1 MKSVNSEPTLVLL
14 SHARKEAHCQTSAE
28 QSPRKIIP
36 DELSRRLW
44 GTIVDNRYT
53 LGKSRMRPTLWGTP
67 SRKRQKILSSQ
78 NIYNCSSLDENQLA
92 CLWNKTLD
100 WSSESNLQW
109 IILIKSSFKS
119 YFAVQVQN
127 TDTIVLWF

>member
-1 MKSVNSEPTLVLL
+1 MNSEPTLVLL

-53 LGKSRMRPTLWGTP
+53 LVKSRMRPTVRGTP
-67 SRKRQKILSSQ
+67 SRKRQNHHQKSSQ
-78 NIYNCSSLDENQLA
+78 NIHNCSSLDENQLA

-100 WSSESNLQW
+100 WSSESNLQ
-109 IILIKSSFKS
+109 
-119 YFAVQVQN
+119 
-127 TDTIVLWF
+127 